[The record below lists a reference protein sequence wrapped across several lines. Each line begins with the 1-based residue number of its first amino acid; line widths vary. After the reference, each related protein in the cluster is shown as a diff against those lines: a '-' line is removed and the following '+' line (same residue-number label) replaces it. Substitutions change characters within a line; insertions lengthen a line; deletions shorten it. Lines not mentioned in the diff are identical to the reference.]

1 MENVEQKNLH
11 FVIFM
16 NTLGL
21 VGLSIVL
28 VVAFYYQLVR
38 FELPCPLCLLQRVGL
53 ILAGCGFLLNI
64 HHKVKYTHYGMVILG
79 CMVTS
84 IVAARQVF
92 LHITPDDLG
101 YGSTFFGLHFYTWA
115 FIISVLCIFA
125 VSLFMILGELA
136 HKFKTFSP
144 FPMLG
149 KMASFLFVFLIAANL
164 ISTILECGGGQC
176 ADDPVRYELLANWFP
191 SLS

>member
-1 MENVEQKNLH
+1 MEHIEQKNPH

-21 VGLSIVL
+21 IGLSIVL
-28 VVAFYYQLVR
+28 VVAFYYQLVK

-53 ILAGCGFLLNI
+53 MLAGCGFLLNI
-64 HHKVKYTHYGMVILG
+64 HHKVKNTHYGMVILG

-92 LHITPDDLG
+92 LHITPDDFG

-115 FIISVLCIFA
+115 FIVSVLCIGA
-125 VSLFMILGELA
+125 VSFVMILGELA

-144 FPMLG
+144 FPILS
-149 KMASFLFVFLIAANL
+149 KTASFLFIFLIAANL
-164 ISTILECGGGQC
+164 ISTVLECGGGQC
-176 ADDPVRYELLANWFP
+176 ADDPVRYELLSNWFP
-191 SLS
+191 SSS